1 MRRQT
6 LYQHLS
12 SNTHTHTHTHPHT
25 HTHDTSPSATSA
37 LGMFVTSQR
46 TLGSL
51 GRWSGASITYTNK
64 FKYKFSKIR
73 ALAYLLHKVTIGAR
87 IIYKYKF
94 K

>member
-1 MRRQT
+1 MPA
-6 LYQHLS
+6 L
-12 SNTHTHTHTHPHT
+12 P
-25 HTHDTSPSATSA
+25 TSVKRDLQSVKRD
-37 LGMFVTSQR
+37 LLR
-46 TLGSL
+46 SL